1 MDYEVFLLARIREE
15 YRKTGDNAE
24 AVGWGLEHTA
34 AIITSAAAIMITVF
48 GAFALASLVP
58 IKAMGFGLAIAV
70 LIDASVVRLVLVPA
84 TMRLLGRWNWWI
96 PRWLDRMLPNVSL
109 EGSGGEPEPE
119 RVPAKV

>member
-15 YRKTGDNAE
+15 YRKTGDNTE

-34 AIITSAAAIMITVF
+34 SIITSAAAIMITVF

-70 LIDASVVRLVLVPA
+70 LIDATVVRLVLVPA
-84 TMRLLGRWNWWI
+84 TMRLLGNWNWWI
-96 PRWLDRMLPNVSL
+96 PRWLDRILPKVSL
-109 EGSGGEPEPE
+109 EGSGEPEEE
-119 RVPAKV
+119 RIPAPV